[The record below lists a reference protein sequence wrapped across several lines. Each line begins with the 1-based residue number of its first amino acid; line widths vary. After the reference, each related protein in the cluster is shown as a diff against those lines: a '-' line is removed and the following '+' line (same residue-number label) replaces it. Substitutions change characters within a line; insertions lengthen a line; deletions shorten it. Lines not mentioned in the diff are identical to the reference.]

1 MPNRTSTRR
10 TRHGRKPRRAGVVV
24 AAWLGAGYLSR
35 IPKMHMIGVIAV
47 LRLGTAAMLAVET
60 LVSSTAWLP

>member
-1 MPNRTSTRR
+1 M
-10 TRHGRKPRRAGVVV
+10 GVVV

-35 IPKMHMIGVIAV
+35 IPKMRMIGVIAV

>member
-10 TRHGRKPRRAGVVV
+10 TGTVESLARVGVVV

-35 IPKMHMIGVIAV
+35 IPKMRMIGVIAV
-47 LRLGTAAMLAVET
+47 LLLGTAAMLAVET
-60 LVSSTAWLP
+60 LVSSTTWMP